1 MTASP
6 SRIRLATE
14 SRADR
19 ALRAQWEGAP
29 RYSRARVPAES
40 RAVAGVI
47 MTALAVAIAAA
58 AGGAVAGVIYA
69 RFADI
74 AATLAAVL

>member
-1 MTASP
+1 MTVSP

-58 AGGAVAGVIYA
+58 AGAGVIYA